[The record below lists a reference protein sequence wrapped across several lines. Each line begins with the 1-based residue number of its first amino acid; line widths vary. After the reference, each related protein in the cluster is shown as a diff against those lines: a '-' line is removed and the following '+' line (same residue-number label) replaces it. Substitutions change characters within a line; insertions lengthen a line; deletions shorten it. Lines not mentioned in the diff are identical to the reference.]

1 MTKCDILVSGETYS
15 RISDAVFCLPFTSHS
30 FSDNAPA
37 LFGQPCPCFTSHQ
50 LKQARPDSVGALP
63 FKSTIDKAGR
73 CANTRRPLT
82 HTVGVTTMHAANDC
96 TPRNPNE
103 QDLPLELLNRI
114 HAAAQDPTGRLVV
127 ALLRQLCPGLTP
139 AVALE
144 WIRADLAFEAE
155 AARQAAELLNGEWS
169 QES

>member
-96 TPRNPNE
+96 TPHDPSGQDSLSLQIKQCAGNP
-103 QDLPLELLNRI
+103 
-114 HAAAQDPTGRLVV
+114 AALT

-139 AVALE
+139 EVALE

-155 AARQAAELLNGEWS
+155 AVRQAAELLNGEWS

>member
-1 MTKCDILVSGETYS
+1 MTKCDILVSDETYN

-96 TPRNPNE
+96 TPHDPSGQDSLSLQIKQCAGNP
-103 QDLPLELLNRI
+103 
-114 HAAAQDPTGRLVV
+114 AALT

-139 AVALE
+139 EVALE

-155 AARQAAELLNGEWS
+155 AVRQAAELLNGEWS